1 MEVSLC
7 SSEPAEPNTRCRTAA
22 NGSGCGPAPQGR
34 RSQDPAPLVCY
45 WFHKAGKLVADSK
58 IARTG
63 LVATNSIRGGRNRTV
78 LDRIVED
85 SVVFD
90 AWSDEPWVVDGA
102 AVRVSLICFGTQ
114 HSGLVA
120 RLNGSEASRINADL
134 TAAVADLTRAK
145 RLAANRCQNGS
156 PSHSLSLDVCET

>member
-1 MEVSLC
+1 MSTNQARFRVATMARVL
-7 SSEPAEPNTRCRTAA
+7 
-22 NGSGCGPAPQGR
+22 
-34 RSQDPAPLVCY
+34 Y
-45 WFHKAGKLVADSK
+45 KAGKLVADSK

-63 LVATNSIRGGRNRTV
+63 LVATRFAAVATAPCLTGF
-78 LDRIVED
+78 VED

-114 HSGLVA
+114 RPGLVA

-134 TAAVADLTRAK
+134 TAAVADITRAK
-145 RLAANRCQNGS
+145 RLAANRGVAFIGDLKTG
-156 PSHSLSLDVCET
+156 PLDVSGQGEWLRLPIQTAGPTLTS